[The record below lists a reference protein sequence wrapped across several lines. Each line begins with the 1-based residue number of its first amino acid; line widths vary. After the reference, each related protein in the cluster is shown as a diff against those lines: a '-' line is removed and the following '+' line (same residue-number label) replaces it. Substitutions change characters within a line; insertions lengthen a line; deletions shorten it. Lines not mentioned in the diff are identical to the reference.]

1 MKKGAICTVAILSL
15 VVASITTFTVK
26 ETEYACV
33 KRFSKIREI
42 KDEAGLYLQIPF
54 IESTQTLPK
63 TKMLYDLKPSDVLTS
78 DKKALVVDTYLI
90 WKITDPFE
98 FIKTVGHIGE
108 MEKRLDAATYNAVKT
123 SFGKITQAEVVSP
136 IVVNN
141 DDMKEELPVDGRTR
155 LNTEIKESVNNQVKS
170 YGIEVEFV
178 EIKKLDLPTDNEQA
192 VFNRMISERK
202 QMATSFIADGDFEAN
217 KIKNDTNKEVNIL
230 LSKAKSTAETIR
242 GEAEA
247 EYMRILSS
255 TYNNPEKAE
264 FYKFMK
270 SLETLENSMIGE
282 KTLILSEDSML
293 TKLFME

>member
-1 MKKGAICTVAILSL
+1 MLIGV
-15 VVASITTFTVK
+15 SISTFTVK
-26 ETEYACV
+26 ETEYACI

-42 KDEAGLYLQIPF
+42 KNESGLYLKIPF
-54 IESTQTLPK
+54 IESKQTLPK

-90 WKITDPFE
+90 WRITEPLE
-98 FIKTVGHIGE
+98 FIKTVGHTGE

-136 IVVNN
+136 MGVNN
-141 DDMKEELPVDGRTR
+141 EEEVIDPQMDGRTR
-155 LNTEIKESVNNQVKS
+155 LNSEIKESVNRQVKS

-178 EIKKLDLPTDNEQA
+178 EIKKLDLPTDNEEA

-247 EYMRILSS
+247 EYMKILSN

-264 FYKFMK
+264 FYKFIK
-270 SLETLENSMIGE
+270 SLEALEQSMVGE